1 MKKIILWIK
10 KEMSRL
16 TRVNKTPDMESF
28 EIDIMKELD
37 FKDDECK
44 EMNINNFKWEL

>member
-10 KEMSRL
+10 NAVSRL
-16 TRVNKTPDMESF
+16 TEVNETPNVELF

-37 FKDDECK
+37 FKADGYDEI
-44 EMNINNFKWEL
+44 EISNIKWKL

>member
-10 KEMSRL
+10 NEVSRL
-16 TRVNKTPDMESF
+16 AGVNETPNVELF

-37 FKDDECK
+37 FKDDGYDEI
-44 EMNINNFKWEL
+44 EISNIKWKF